1 MLKNSTEIPFGTFG
15 KKINL
20 FKNFFTTFLFI
31 VIFFTG
37 VFVVKDYGVSSDE
50 YQHRLHGFINLNYV
64 GEKFAPNITK
74 KLRKDKNYV
83 KFDEYGNNYYGGS
96 LYNASIGFLE
106 ILFGIQ
112 DKKNQFL
119 FKHYIN
125 FLIFFLSLISFYKII
140 QIRFSDWKY
149 SCLGVVMLFLSP
161 RIFANS
167 FYNPNDLIFMC
178 FCIFAI
184 FFSLKFFEKPNFLN
198 AFLFSLFVANAINM
212 RIMAVIIPMISFF
225 IILIYLN
232 INNDLFK
239 KYLKPCLSI
248 FIFLPLLI
256 YILWPYLWDD
266 PVANFINTFLNLSNF
281 DHKGSNFF
289 LGEYI
294 SYKDIPWYYV
304 ATWIIVTTP
313 IIYLILF
320 SLGCAK
326 IFLSTIN
333 ITINK
338 INLILMDHF
347 FLMFVLI
354 PIIAVITL
362 NSTLY
367 NGWRHMYFIYP
378 GIIIITLLG
387 VDLLIKNIK
396 NKYFLNFFL
405 IVLMLSLL
413 NISSWMIKNHPHQN
427 VYFNKFAGKKFSSRF
442 ELDYWGLTYRE
453 NLKFLL
459 NYDTSRRIFLYN
471 SSKMEMFY
479 MLLSLNEKERSRIEI
494 VRSPNNADYWITN
507 YYNDKNN
514 YDESFYDE
522 FIMINDIVVDGNS
535 INTVFKKK

>member
-149 SCLGVVMLFLSP
+149 SCLGVMMLFLSP

-184 FFSLKFFEKPNFLN
+184 FFSLKFFKKPNFLN

-212 RIMAVIIPMISFF
+212 RIMAVIIPMILFF
-225 IILIYLN
+225 VIFIYLN

-281 DHKGSNFF
+281 DLEGRNFF

-378 GIIIITLLG
+378 GIIIISLLG
-387 VDLLIKNIK
+387 VDLLNKNIR
-396 NKYFLNFFL
+396 NIYFLNFFF

-494 VRSPNNADYWITN
+494 VRSPNYADYWITN

-514 YDESFYDE
+514 YDESFYDK